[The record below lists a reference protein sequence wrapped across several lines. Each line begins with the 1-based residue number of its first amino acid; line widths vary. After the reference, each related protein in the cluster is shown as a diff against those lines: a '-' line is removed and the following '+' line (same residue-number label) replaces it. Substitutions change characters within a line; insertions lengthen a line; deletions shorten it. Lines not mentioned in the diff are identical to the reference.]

1 MCFTSFVLHVQGK
14 LEFRKVFIMII
25 IIILII
31 MMIIIITIISCK
43 RPITNTVKVTLYD

>member
-31 MMIIIITIISCK
+31 IITIISCK